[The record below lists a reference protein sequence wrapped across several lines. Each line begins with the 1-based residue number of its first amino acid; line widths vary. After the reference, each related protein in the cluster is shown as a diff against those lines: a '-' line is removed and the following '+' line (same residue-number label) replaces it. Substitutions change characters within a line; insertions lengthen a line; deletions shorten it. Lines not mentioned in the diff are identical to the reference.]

1 MKYSAGF
8 IGIVLLLLTLGAC
21 SAAAVE
27 ETAVSIPASTPLPAN
42 PDHEHAPDEPAHV
55 HLDDGS
61 ILSTQGSEPLQDDI
75 WSLLLAGDPIMVG
88 VANDS
93 VETAVFTVPTMF

>member
-1 MKYSAGF
+1 MKNRAEF
-8 IGIVLLLLTLGAC
+8 VGIVLLILMLGAC

-27 ETAVSIPASTPLPAN
+27 ETAVSIPANTLPPTN
-42 PDHEHAPDEPAHV
+42 QDHEHAPDEPEHV